1 LRDFPAVVISPD
13 GTKLAY
19 LASRGDTIQV
29 FLRPMDRVESQA
41 LGGTTAATSP
51 FFSPDGEWV
60 GFFADGKL
68 KKISIH
74 GGDLVTLCDAPIN
87 RRATWSPDNTI
98 IFVATVFSGLM
109 RVSAAGGKPEVI
121 ATPDVS
127 KGELS

>member
-1 LRDFPAVVISPD
+1 VGVVLGAILAGGVRRYLRPAAPPRAISRFAFSFPSPGEQPTATGGFPLRDFPGVVISPD

-41 LGGTTAATSP
+41 LGGTAGATSP

-68 KKISIH
+68 KKFRSTEEIQ
-74 GGDLVTLCDAPIN
+74 
-87 RRATWSPDNTI
+87 
-98 IFVATVFSGLM
+98 
-109 RVSAAGGKPEVI
+109 
-121 ATPDVS
+121 
-127 KGELS
+127 